1 MRDTN
6 KGLFEELKD
15 MVLDGVEKASV
26 KVAENS
32 TSKCIFWM
40 AYETKMPEELLREEE

>member
-1 MRDTN
+1 MRDMN

-32 TSKCIFWM
+32 TSKCTYLLF
-40 AYETKMPEELLREEE
+40 YETKIPQELLREEE

>member
-1 MRDTN
+1 MN

-15 MVLDGVEKASV
+15 RMLDGIEKASI

-32 TSKCIFWM
+32 TSKCTYLLF
-40 AYETKMPEELLREEE
+40 YETKIPQELLREEE